1 MPNNMNIGI
10 FTDTYLP
17 QVNGVVTV
25 IRNLE
30 KGLKKRGHSV
40 YIFTVKHPDA
50 NEEDH
55 IIRVPSMKFFREP
68 QHRIGTPLSLSL
80 QNWVKDLKLDIIHTH
95 TEFSM
100 WVQAFQV
107 AKKYKVPMVH
117 TMHTMY
123 DEYVRYYSPL
133 VEYLMK
139 DLFDYWLGVICKAS
153 NTLIAPSE
161 KVKKLLLNYYDKTP
175 IVVIP
180 NGIDLAP
187 FYNIPD
193 DDEDKRKK
201 FRKRF
206 GIKNDERV
214 MIFVG
219 RMGKEKSVDSLIYNI
234 KHLSE
239 FIPNVKLL
247 LVGDGPER
255 KNYELLASELGV
267 TDNVVF
273 TGYLSW
279 PDEISLAYRS
289 SDIFVSASHT
299 EIHPVTF
306 IEAMASKLPVVAYD
320 DSSIKDMVINGVNG
334 YKYKTK
340 KEMWKGMKAILEHDK
355 TKTKMSKKSY
365 EMSGEYTIE
374 RFTENTLQLYG
385 KVKNG
390 LPVN

>member
-1 MPNNMNIGI
+1 
-10 FTDTYLP
+10 
-17 QVNGVVTV
+17 
-25 IRNLE
+25 
-30 KGLKKRGHSV
+30 
-40 YIFTVKHPDA
+40 
-50 NEEDH
+50 
-55 IIRVPSMKFFREP
+55 
-68 QHRIGTPLSLSL
+68 
-80 QNWVKDLKLDIIHTH
+80 
-95 TEFSM
+95 
-100 WVQAFQV
+100 
-107 AKKYKVPMVH
+107 
-117 TMHTMY
+117 
-123 DEYVRYYSPL
+123 
-133 VEYLMK
+133 
-139 DLFDYWLGVICKAS
+139 LGVICKAS

-374 RFTENTLQLYG
+374 RFTENTLQLYE

-390 LPVN
+390 LPVK

>member
-1 MPNNMNIGI
+1 MNIGI

-17 QVNGVVTV
+17 QINGVVTV

-30 KGLKKRGHSV
+30 KGLKERGHNV
-40 YIFTVKHPDA
+40 YIFTIKHPNADSKD
-50 NEEDH
+50 N
-55 IIRVPSMKFFREP
+55 IIRVPSMRFFREP

-80 QNWVKDLKLDIIHTH
+80 QNKVKNLELDIIHTH

-100 WVQAFQV
+100 WVQAVQV

-139 DLFDYWLGVICKAS
+139 DLFDYWLSVICRAS
-153 NTLIAPSE
+153 NMLIAPSV

-175 IVVIP
+175 VTVVP
-180 NGIDLAP
+180 NGIDLSS
-187 FYNIPD
+187 FYDMPE
-193 DDEDKRKK
+193 DDEEKRKG

-206 GIKNDERV
+206 GIKEKEKV

-219 RMGKEKSVDSLIYNI
+219 RMGKEKSVDNLIYNI

-239 FIPNVKLL
+239 FILDVKLL
-247 LVGDGPER
+247 LVGDGPEK
-255 KNYELLASELGV
+255 KNFELLASELGV
-267 TDNVVF
+267 SENVIF
-273 TGYLSW
+273 TGYLDW

-289 SDIFVSASHT
+289 SDIFISASHT
-299 EIHPVTF
+299 EIHPITF

-320 DSSIKDMVINGVNG
+320 DSSIKNMVINDVNG
-334 YKYKTK
+334 YKYKSK
-340 KEMWKGMKAILEHDK
+340 KEMWKGMKTILENEDIK
-355 TKTKMSKKSY
+355 TRMSKKSY
-365 EMSGEYTIE
+365 EMSGEYTVD
-374 RFTENTLQLYG
+374 RFTENTLKLYK
-385 KVKNG
+385 KVKEGFPIN
-390 LPVN
+390 